1 MKALGLVWLWRV
13 MFQCDKCGCCCCA
26 VGTNP
31 LYKELDRG
39 DGICRYYDISTK
51 LCSIY
56 NERPLFCNIDARY
69 DIYFQ
74 NVLSRDDYYKINH
87 VACEKLRAAVNKK

>member
-31 LYKELDRG
+31 LYKEWIAEMEYADTMILVPNYVVF
-39 DGICRYYDISTK
+39 IMSAIS
-51 LCSIY
+51 
-56 NERPLFCNIDARY
+56 FCNIDACY